1 MTTTASSTITAL
13 VVENKRQNL
22 VVQRLPWEPQKY
34 VFTIVDT
41 FDRIQLLCFQCEISL
56 SNATKSEL
64 EHFYLSPHYSC
75 SWDNLETDVL
85 QSCTV
90 KINCS

>member
-41 FDRIQLLCFQCEISL
+41 FDRIQLLCCQCEIISL

-64 EHFYLSPHYSC
+64 VSSPDPPSTPGVLGNETKSELEHF
-75 SWDNLETDVL
+75 VG
-85 QSCTV
+85 
-90 KINCS
+90 